1 MKNAKPGHNVEFK
14 GLKGAAHLNG
24 TRGHLIEFLKKEQR
38 WAVRCDGGNNEV
50 VKAKTE
56 NLTILN
62 RNSEAASMP
71 NIQQQ
76 LAPPDH
82 DASASRSIT
91 SSSHSDDR
99 SLSKTVIESYYQR
112 RMGGAVVFHGSSY
125 MLAVEFNA
133 PAQHGSSRAISS
145 DMVYVDKSPQARAV
159 VRGRRCNN
167 AKDLGT
173 AFLRGETI
181 EYIEATTENAF
192 FDLLSRY
199 KSGSET
205 KGLIDMGSGLKMHSV
220 TLM

>member
-1 MKNAKPGHNVEFK
+1 
-14 GLKGAAHLNG
+14 
-24 TRGHLIEFLKKEQR
+24 
-38 WAVRCDGGNNEV
+38 
-50 VKAKTE
+50 
-56 NLTILN
+56 
-62 RNSEAASMP
+62 MP

-82 DASASRSIT
+82 DASASRCIA
-91 SSSHSDDR
+91 SSSHSDDC
-99 SLSKTVIESYYQR
+99 SLHKTVIELYYQQ
-112 RMGGAVVFHGSSY
+112 RMGGALVFHGSSY

-145 DMVYVDKSPQARAV
+145 DMVYVDKNPQARAV
-159 VRGRRCNN
+159 VRGRRCNS

-199 KSGSET
+199 KTGCGT